1 MPVFDPEPTAVAPPD
16 LVEEVLE
23 AHHGD
28 AEAAIAGLL
37 DDVIF
42 LQGQIAYASLA
53 MSRGFTRGW
62 KPSFRRIAENQ
73 REKDAS

>member
-1 MPVFDPEPTAVAPPD
+1 MPVFDPEPTAPVSPD
-16 LVEEVLE
+16 LVGEVLK
-23 AHHGD
+23 AHRGD

-37 DDVIF
+37 DDVNY
-42 LQGQIAYASLA
+42 LQDQIAYASLA

-62 KPSFRRIAENQ
+62 KPSFRRIAEGK